1 MTGNVAQPPE
11 PYVRASD
18 ADRDRVVEILGHALA
33 EGRLTVQEHSE
44 RLDAV
49 YAAKTLGE
57 LEPLTRDL
65 VPTSSARPDAAVAP
79 LVDPSGA
86 SERQDRMVAVFGGV
100 QRRGRWRVRRRTNAV
115 AVFGGIDLDM
125 NDATFDGSV
134 VEFRLFTLF
143 GGVSIRVPDGVEVRD
158 ESSSVFGGVS
168 VDTGDSPPPSGA
180 PVVVLKGL
188 TIFGGVDAR
197 RGRNKGC

>member
-1 MTGNVAQPPE
+1 MTSNLAQPSE
-11 PYVRASD
+11 PHVRASD
-18 ADRDRVVEILGHALA
+18 ADRDRVVEVLGAALT

-65 VPTSSARPDAAVAP
+65 VATSSSTPKGAASPV
-79 LVDPSGA
+79 VDPSGA
-86 SERQDRMVAVFGGV
+86 SDRPDRMLAMFGGV
-100 QRRGRWRVRRRTNAV
+100 NRRGRWRVRRRTEAV
-115 AVFGGIDLDM
+115 TIFGGLDLDM
-125 NDATFDGSV
+125 NDATFDGPV
-134 VEFRLFTLF
+134 VEIKMVTLF

-158 ESSSVFGGVS
+158 ESSSIFGGVNINLG
-168 VDTGDSPPPSGA
+168 DTPAAGG
-180 PVVVLKGL
+180 PVIVLKGL

-197 RGRNKGC
+197 RGRKKGC

>member
-1 MTGNVAQPPE
+1 MTGNLAQPPE

-33 EGRLTVQEHSE
+33 EGRLTVEEHSE

-65 VPTSSARPDAAVAP
+65 APAARPGAAAAP
-79 LVDPSGA
+79 LVDSSGA
-86 SERQDRMVAVFGGV
+86 AERQDRMVAVFGGV
-100 QRRGRWRVRRRTNAV
+100 QRRGRWRVRRRTKAV
-115 AVFGGIDLDM
+115 TVFGGIDLDM

-134 VEFRLFTLF
+134 VEITMFTLF
-143 GGVSIRVPDGVEVRD
+143 GDVSIRVPDGVEVRD
-158 ESSSVFGGVS
+158 ESSSVFGGVNI
-168 VDTGDSPPPSGA
+168 DTGDSPSTSDG
-180 PVVVLKGL
+180 PVIVLKGL

-197 RGRNKGC
+197 RGRNRGC